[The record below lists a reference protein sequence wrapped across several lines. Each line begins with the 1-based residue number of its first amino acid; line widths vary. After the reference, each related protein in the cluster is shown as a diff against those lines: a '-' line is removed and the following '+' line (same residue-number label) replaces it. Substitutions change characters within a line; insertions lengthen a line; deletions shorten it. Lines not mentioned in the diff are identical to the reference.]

1 MNLLTRKTSSK
12 SLSEK
17 ENRGRGP
24 TGQDAGAAERIQED
38 TKPSLFRRL
47 SRKTSRSREREGH
60 GQNEAPI
67 PQPIEARHERKAVAE
82 DVGDKIPS
90 SKVAEV
96 MPELG
101 HADTKKKHS
110 TKLNTSPL
118 AEKRETPHPM
128 DPATEKKVAS
138 LPRSNSEGLQSH
150 LESGAHD
157 HPKSDRRS
165 RGLTKEDVEHLFSG
179 APQFVLEKGRRG
191 RCFPQAFFPWNN
203 DLEIS
208 DLQDRRYIKH
218 ESFALAT
225 LHAHLPIPDEV
236 NWKPGMAAPF
246 KQQGLEL
253 GKRPMFEL
261 GIFERPNM
269 LGIEGREPGTV
280 GMRYFLERPVADG
293 MTDEKIKEHGKDVE
307 VDLALAN
314 APAMEAFKMLAL
326 GKDNEELNAKIGK
339 HAPAQER
346 ARLIREGP
354 HAWKA
359 VGVRDISMVVLAE
372 RMEKIGELRDHVLN
386 AGWRVTV
393 LNHMDAADLYAH
405 LFNELLYPP
414 HRVPSEAKHGKASLK
429 IQIEALVKVLTTP
442 GAWLDLSVPESRL
455 RFGKILHSR
464 TTRYDHE
471 TGLFIIDPERKW
483 LLIQILLAVELV
495 IRLDAA
501 LRLGVALHAE
511 NFEISSEEIHH
522 FNKLRNLKVDWD
534 LVAARRFLFLSYVK
548 RIERGGSALVSPVQ
562 TLERPLTLRQKSS
575 AERQQH
581 HEQRP
586 AHLKQK
592 SSAERHSLFG
602 ELRHKI
608 GLGGTDYE
616 PHTVLDVCDVAIMSR
631 QPAVMVDGLF
641 RFATNIG
648 WPRSHQL
655 HESLKHK
662 LCTASAEER
671 EKMLMDAIVCPDN
684 NTSATNPANLTPS
697 LQSFNV
703 DLHAATPTTVGGW
716 LSHSWLSGM
725 ILPGTS
731 ICDILMS
738 TLLENDPNPQTLRDL
753 GSASLPLRGCGF
765 ILDGSSW
772 WSKSCIVGRVMAPM
786 RGAKESMGWIFTPNF
801 VPLYENTGTP
811 FSNRWV
817 KVKCFPVITDRDRPR
832 IFDGDRLAE
841 DSTPLGKGK
850 GGIMGTEFSMVTDHI
865 LDDGRAPEVTVKDI
879 KVHLS
884 SSDVT
889 QTSSEHPLS
898 AWAQFDIM
906 LTTPPIS
913 PSHPSSADT
922 SASETAQLQ
931 IRYGLDRAVYFVT
944 SHPCRLPH
952 GHATFK
958 PGSAD
963 AHYEQQHPKHIRG
976 VTEHIPA
983 HPLHKTYPY
992 VTKTLAEIVQNPGL
1006 TPPNPTKTGDD
1017 GVWVIDARSHGGDSA
1032 HSSQSNLCAAETPTT
1047 TPSTPSATATAGTI
1061 TVTSPTASA
1070 QPDLF
1075 LQHYLHGSSDPQLW
1089 KKDILVRAW
1098 CAEKGR
1104 NAIVARVG
1112 RTCLSC
1118 AIREAKALEI
1128 AVIIRVGIKE

>member
-1 MNLLTRKTSSK
+1 MNLLARKTSK
-12 SLSEK
+12 SSLEK
-17 ENRGRGP
+17 EDRSRGP
-24 TGQDAGAAERIQED
+24 TGQDAGAAERVPED

-47 SRKTSRSREREGH
+47 SKKTSRSREREAPP
-60 GQNEAPI
+60 QNETSI
-67 PQPIEARHERKAVAE
+67 PEPIEAHHERKAATE
-82 DVGDKIPS
+82 GVGDKVVS

-96 MPELG
+96 PPHLS
-101 HADTKKKHS
+101 HADTKGKQPMKP
-110 TKLNTSPL
+110 SPSPH
-118 AEKRETPHPM
+118 AEKQASAHHL
-128 DPATEKKVAS
+128 DPTTEKTVAS
-138 LPRSNSEGLQSH
+138 LRRKASDRLQTDAQA
-150 LESGAHD
+150 GGN
-157 HPKSDRRS
+157 PKSDRRPA
-165 RGLTKEDVEHLFSG
+165 GLTKEDVEHLFSG

-191 RCFPQAFFPWNN
+191 RYFPQAFFPWNN

-236 NWKPGMAAPF
+236 NWKPGMAPPV
-246 KQQGLEL
+246 KKEGLEL

-269 LGIEGREPGTV
+269 LSIEGREPGTV

-293 MTDEKIKEHGKDVE
+293 MTDEKIREHGKDVE
-307 VDLALAN
+307 IDLAIAN

-326 GKDNEELNAKIGK
+326 SKENDDLHAKIGK

-346 ARLIREGP
+346 TRLIKEGP
-354 HAWKA
+354 HAWKS
-359 VGVRDISMVVLAE
+359 VGVRDISMEVLAD
-372 RMEKIGELRDHVLN
+372 RMDQIGELRNHVLN

-393 LNHMDAADLYAH
+393 LNHMDAADLYAQ
-405 LFNELLYPP
+405 LFDELLYPP
-414 HRVPSEAKHGKASLK
+414 HRVPADARHGKTSLK

-464 TTRYDHE
+464 TTRHDRD
-471 TGLFIIDPERKW
+471 TGLLVIDPERKW
-483 LLIQILLAVELV
+483 LLIQLLLAVELV

-501 LRLGVALHAE
+501 LRLGVALHAD

-522 FNKLRNLKVDWD
+522 FNKLRNLKIDWD
-534 LVAARRFLFLSYVK
+534 LVTARRFLFLSYIK
-548 RIERGGSALVSPVQ
+548 RIERRDSTTISPVH
-562 TLERPLTLRQKSS
+562 TLERPQTLRQKSS
-575 AERQQH
+575 AEH
-581 HEQRP
+581 H
-586 AHLKQK
+586 HG
-592 SSAERHSLFG
+592 LFG
-602 ELRHKI
+602 DLRHKI
-608 GLGGTDYE
+608 GLDRSE
-616 PHTVLDVCDVAIMSR
+616 PERHVVLDACDVAIMAR

-648 WPRSHQL
+648 WPRSEQL
-655 HESLKHK
+655 HDHLKHK
-662 LCTASAEER
+662 LCTASDKER
-671 EKMLMDAIVCPDN
+671 EKLLMDAIVCPDE
-684 NTSATNPANLTPS
+684 NTGATHPVNLTPS

-703 DLHAATPTTVGGW
+703 DLHAATPTTIGGW
-716 LSHSWLSGM
+716 LSHSWLSAM

-738 TLLENDPNPQTLRDL
+738 TLLENDPNPHTLKDL
-753 GSASLPLRGCGF
+753 GTASLPLRGSGF
-765 ILDGSSW
+765 VLDGSSW

-786 RGAKESMGWIFTPNF
+786 QGAKESMGWVYTPKF
-801 VPLYENTGTP
+801 VPLYENTSKPLST
-811 FSNRWV
+811 RWV
-817 KVKCFPVITDRDRPR
+817 KIKSFPVPTDRDRPR
-832 IFDGDRLAE
+832 IFDGEKLAE

-850 GGIMGTEFSMVTDHI
+850 GGIMGTEFSMVTDHV
-865 LDDGRAPEVTVKDI
+865 LDDASTPEVTVKDI

-889 QTSSEHPLS
+889 ATSAEHPLS
-898 AWAQFDIM
+898 AWAQFDLI
-906 LTTPPIS
+906 LG
-913 PSHPSSADT
+913 PSRSHQSSRDVPAI
-922 SASETAQLQ
+922 ETRQLQ

-944 SHPCRLPH
+944 SYPCRLPH

-958 PGSAD
+958 SGSQD
-963 AHYEQQHPKHIRG
+963 AHHEHHHPKHVKG
-976 VTEHIPA
+976 VAEHIPA
-983 HPLHKTYPY
+983 HPLHKTYSY
-992 VTKTLAEIVQNPGL
+992 VTKTLAEIVENPHL
-1006 TPPNPTKTGDD
+1006 DPPNPTRMGDE
-1017 GVWVIDARSHGGDSA
+1017 GVWVIDARSHGCSP
-1032 HSSQSNLCAAETPTT
+1032 HNSETNLAGETPT
-1047 TPSTPSATATAGTI
+1047 PASSPPPPASAAGAGAS
-1061 TVTSPTASA
+1061 TVTSPKVHL
-1070 QPDLF
+1070 DY

-1128 AVIIRVGIKE
+1128 SVIIRVGIEE

>member
-12 SLSEK
+12 SLAEK

-24 TGQDAGAAERIQED
+24 TGQGAGTAERVAED

-47 SRKTSRSREREGH
+47 SRKTSRSREREPH
-60 GQNEAPI
+60 AQNETSI
-67 PQPIEARHERKAVAE
+67 PQPTEARHERKAVTD
-82 DVGDKIPS
+82 DVGDKIMS

-96 MPELG
+96 LPELG
-101 HADTKKKHS
+101 HADTKGKHS
-110 TKLNTSPL
+110 MKMNPSTH
-118 AEKRETPHPM
+118 AEKTETPHPM
-128 DPATEKKVAS
+128 DPATEKKIAS
-138 LPRSNSEGLQSH
+138 LPRRNSERLQTDA
-150 LESGAHD
+150 EAD
-157 HPKSDRRS
+157 EHPKSNHRPA
-165 RGLTKEDVEHLFSG
+165 GLTKEDVEHLFSG

-191 RCFPQAFFPWNN
+191 RFFPQSFFPWNN

-236 NWKPGMAAPF
+236 NWKPGMAAPV
-246 KQQGLEL
+246 KKQGLEL

-307 VDLALAN
+307 IDLAIAN

-326 GKDNEELNAKIGK
+326 SKDNEELNAKIGK

-346 ARLIREGP
+346 TRLIKEGP
-354 HAWKA
+354 HAWKS
-359 VGVRDISMVVLAE
+359 VGVRDISMEVLAE
-372 RMEKIGELRDHVLN
+372 RMDQIGDLRDQVLN

-393 LNHMDAADLYAH
+393 LNHIDAADLYAH

-414 HRVPSEAKHGKASLK
+414 HRVPSEAKHGKTSLK

-464 TTRYDHE
+464 TTRRDHD
-471 TGLFIIDPERKW
+471 TGLLVIDPERKW
-483 LLIQILLAVELV
+483 LLIQLLLAVELV

-501 LRLGVALHAE
+501 LRLGVALHADH
-511 NFEISSEEIHH
+511 FEISSEEIHH

-548 RIERGGSALVSPVQ
+548 RIERRDSTPVSPVH
-562 TLERPLTLRQKSS
+562 TLERPLTLRQRSS
-575 AERQQH
+575 IEHQLSR
-581 HEQRP
+581 EQRP
-586 AHLKQK
+586 AHLRQK
-592 SSAERHSLFG
+592 SSADHHHGLFG
-602 ELRHKI
+602 ELRHKM
-608 GLGGTDYE
+608 GLDRSE
-616 PHTVLDVCDVAIMSR
+616 SESHVVLDPCDVAIMAR

-648 WPRSHQL
+648 WPRSEQL
-655 HESLKHK
+655 HDSLKHK
-662 LCTASAEER
+662 LCTASVEER
-671 EKMLMDAIVCPDN
+671 EKLLMDAIVCPDD
-684 NTSATNPANLTPS
+684 NTATTNAVNLTPS

-716 LSHSWLSGM
+716 LSHCWLSGL

-753 GSASLPLRGCGF
+753 GSASLSLRGSGF

-786 RGAKESMGWIFTPNF
+786 RGAKESMGWIHTPNF
-801 VPLYENTGTP
+801 VPVHENTREP
-811 FSNRWV
+811 LSNRWL
-817 KVKCFPVITDRDRPR
+817 KIKSFPVPTDRDRPR

-850 GGIMGTEFSMVTDHI
+850 GGIMGTEFSMVTDHV
-865 LDDGRAPEVTVKDI
+865 LDDASTPEVTIKDI

-889 QTSSEHPLS
+889 LASAEHPLS
-898 AWAQFDIM
+898 AWAQFDLI
-906 LTTPPIS
+906 LAPPTRPPS
-913 PSHPSSADT
+913 PFHPSSADVP
-922 SASETAQLQ
+922 AIETTPLQ

-958 PGSAD
+958 AGSLD
-963 AHYEQQHPKHIRG
+963 AHYEQQHPKHVKG
-976 VTEHIPA
+976 VAEHIPA
-983 HPLHKTYPY
+983 HPLHKTYRY
-992 VTKTLAEIVQNPGL
+992 VTKTLAELLPDVASRRDTHAVCDRGR
-1006 TPPNPTKTGDD
+1006 
-1017 GVWVIDARSHGGDSA
+1017 RSSRSRRRRAGG
-1032 HSSQSNLCAAETPTT
+1032 P
-1047 TPSTPSATATAGTI
+1047 
-1061 TVTSPTASA
+1061 VTSPKVHL
-1070 QPDLF
+1070 DY
-1075 LQHYLHGSSDPQLW
+1075 LQHYLHGSTDPQLW

-1104 NAIVARVG
+1104 NAIVARAG

-1128 AVIIRVGIKE
+1128 SVIIRVGIKE

>member
-17 ENRGRGP
+17 ENRGRGS
-24 TGQDAGAAERIQED
+24 TGQDAGAAERIAD
-38 TKPSLFRRL
+38 DSKPSFFHRL
-47 SRKTSRSREREGH
+47 SRKSSRSRERETH
-60 GQNEAPI
+60 SSQNETTSTPH
-67 PQPIEARHERKAVAE
+67 PSEASHEREAATANAHN
-82 DVGDKIPS
+82 KIVSP
-90 SKVAEV
+90 KVAEV
-96 MPELG
+96 HPELA
-101 HADTKKKHS
+101 HADTKGKHS
-110 TKLNTSPL
+110 IHVDPSPHT
-118 AEKRETPHPM
+118 EKTETLQSL
-128 DPATEKKVAS
+128 DPAAKEKAPS
-138 LPRSNSEGLQSH
+138 LPRSNSERLQTGT
-150 LESGAHD
+150 EAD
-157 HPKSDRRS
+157 DQPKTKRRPG
-165 RGLTKEDVEHLFSG
+165 GLTKEDVEHLFSG
-179 APQFVLEKGRRG
+179 APQFILEKGRRG
-191 RCFPQAFFPWNN
+191 RYFPQSFFPWNN

-236 NWKPGMAAPF
+236 NWRPGMAAPT
-246 KQQGLEL
+246 KKQGLEL

-269 LGIEGREPGTV
+269 LGIEGREPGSV

-293 MTDEKIKEHGKDVE
+293 MTDERIKEHGKDVE
-307 VDLALAN
+307 IDLAIAN
-314 APAMEAFKMLAL
+314 APALEAFKMLAL

-339 HAPAQER
+339 HAPTQER
-346 ARLIREGP
+346 TRLINEGP
-354 HAWKA
+354 RAWKA
-359 VGVRDISMVVLAE
+359 VGVRDISMEVLAE
-372 RMEKIGELRDHVLN
+372 RMHRVGDLRDHVLN
-386 AGWRVTV
+386 AGWRTTV
-393 LNHMDAADLYAH
+393 LNHIDAPSLYSH

-414 HRVPSEAKHGKASLK
+414 HRVPSDAKNGKTSLK

-442 GAWLDLSVPESRL
+442 GAWLDLSIPESRL

-464 TTRYDHE
+464 TTRHDHD
-471 TGLFIIDPERKW
+471 TGLLVIDPERKW
-483 LLIQILLAVELV
+483 LLIQLLLSVELV

-548 RIERGGSALVSPVQ
+548 KIEKRDSAPV
-562 TLERPLTLRQKSS
+562 TPVHSLERPSTLRQKSS
-575 AERQQH
+575 GDH
-581 HEQRP
+581 
-586 AHLKQK
+586 
-592 SSAERHSLFG
+592 RHSLFG
-602 ELRHKI
+602 DLRHKM
-608 GLGGTDYE
+608 GLDKSDAE
-616 PHTVLDVCDVAIMSR
+616 PHVVLDVCDVAIMAR

-648 WPRSHQL
+648 WPRSEQL
-655 HESLKHK
+655 HDSLKQK
-662 LCTASAEER
+662 LCTASVEER
-671 EKMLMDAIVCPDN
+671 EKMLMDAIVCPDD
-684 NTSATNPANLTPS
+684 NTATTSPVSLTPP
-697 LQSFNV
+697 LQRFNV
-703 DLHAATPTTVGGW
+703 DLHPATPTTIGGW
-716 LSHSWLSGM
+716 LSHSWLSGL

-738 TLLENDPNPQTLRDL
+738 TVLENDPDPRTLQHL
-753 GSASLPLRGCGF
+753 GSARLPLRASGF

-772 WSKSCIVGRVMAPM
+772 WSKSCIVGRVMAPTKGGM
-786 RGAKESMGWIFTPNF
+786 ESMGWIHTPKF
-801 VPLYENTGTP
+801 VPLVENTREPVG
-811 FSNRWV
+811 NRWV
-817 KVKCFPVITDRDRPR
+817 KIKTFPVPTTRDRPR

-850 GGIMGTEFSMVTDHI
+850 GGIMGTEFSMVTDHV
-865 LDDGRAPEVTVKDI
+865 LDDGSMPEVTVKDI

-884 SSDVT
+884 NSDLT
-889 QTSSEHPLS
+889 LASAEHPLS
-898 AWAQFDIM
+898 AWAQFELI
-906 LTTPPIS
+906 LAPSTTPT
-913 PSHPSSADT
+913 PSHLSSGET
-922 SASETAQLQ
+922 LTSETARLQ

-958 PGSAD
+958 PGSLD

-976 VTEHIPA
+976 VAEHIPA
-983 HPLHKTYPY
+983 HPLHKTYAY
-992 VTKTLAEIVQNPGL
+992 VTKTLAEIVQNPDL
-1006 TPPNPTKTGDD
+1006 DPPNPTRMGDE
-1017 GVWVIDARSHGGDSA
+1017 GVWIIDARSHGQSPQ
-1032 HSSQSNLCAAETPTT
+1032 SSQTSLHGETPT
-1047 TPSTPSATATAGTI
+1047 PSSTPTPAAAEGATHG
-1061 TVTSPTASA
+1061 VTSPKVHL
-1070 QPDLF
+1070 DY
-1075 LQHYLHGSSDPQLW
+1075 LQRYLHGSTDPQLW

-1128 AVIIRVGIKE
+1128 SVIIRVGIKE